1 MQRAAT
7 VLGQVLNWGFAE
19 GGIGGRERKM
29 KPSLREFKGE
39 FQGWAS
45 QSQQQM
51 QRPLSQP
58 CFPRSARRSR
68 LTHSLQTQPP
78 APFPVSSQFPQR
90 LQHPPGWPH
99 PLISASSDLQPS
111 SCLLSGLSNLSLSLS
126 QFPLRN
132 HNCPT
137 FSSLVQAQRP
147 NPLNATH
154 PPQFRFL
161 SVWIKSHGGV
171 NSLRLPSTSSL
182 SGTVPANWTL
192 A

>member
-58 CFPRSARRSR
+58 CFPGSARRSR
-68 LTHSLQTQPP
+68 LTHCRRSLQPP
-78 APFPVSSQFPQR
+78 SLS
-90 LQHPPGWPH
+90 
-99 PLISASSDLQPS
+99 PLSF
-111 SCLLSGLSNLSLSLS
+111 LSGFNIHLAGHTLSSPPPQTFNLPAVCSQASATSPCLSLSS
-126 QFPLRN
+126 
-132 HNCPT
+132 HCAT
-137 FSSLVQAQRP
+137 TTAQ
-147 NPLNATH
+147 
-154 PPQFRFL
+154 
-161 SVWIKSHGGV
+161 
-171 NSLRLPSTSSL
+171 PSAL
-182 SGTVPANWTL
+182 
-192 A
+192 